1 MDVIVFLNV
10 YGEIKLVGEKV
21 LQKYCVKYII
31 FCISWVYV
39 GKGNNFVK
47 IMLCLVKECEELVV
61 INDQFGVL
69 IGVELLVDCIVYVIC
84 VVVDKL
90 EVVGLYYLV
99 VGGIIIWYD
108 YVVLVFEEV
117 CKVGINFVFNKF
129 NVVLIMVYFILVC
142 RFYNFRFNIE
152 KFQQNFA
159 FVLFD
164 WQVGVK

>member
-142 RFYNFRFNIE
+142 
-152 KFQQNFA
+152 
-159 FVLFD
+159 
-164 WQVGVK
+164 